1 MRFAAAVLSGL
12 AFMAATST
20 AASAHLVRPF
30 TKHQS
35 DKQKLRTVRADL
47 PHACASR
54 THGKGCLWLRDLKH
68 KLQAKLARP
77 RLVVHYVSAWLCI
90 HSYEGSWT
98 DSGDPY
104 WGGLQMDRAFMEAYA
119 PRWLLRR
126 GYADRWTPLQQ
137 MWVAERAHRS
147 GRGFYPWP
155 TTARLCGLI

>member
-1 MRFAAAVLSGL
+1 MRLAALSL
-12 AFMAATST
+12 ALFTALATAAT
-20 AASAHLVRPF
+20 AQAHLARPF
-30 TKHQS
+30 HKNQS
-35 DKQKLRTVRADL
+35 DKQKLRTIRADL
-47 PHACASR
+47 PHACASHER
-54 THGKGCLWLRDLKH
+54 GCRWLRRLKAQ
-68 KLQAKLARP
+68 LTRP

-90 HSYEGSWT
+90 HSYEGSWA

-126 GYADRWTPLQQ
+126 GYADHWTPLQQ